1 MGAEQ
6 SVGDRY
12 KTSPG
17 VSNIRARYEMGPTPT
32 NMHLFNPSAGIVKP
46 PKQQPQPH
54 HQPTAGSFAP
64 SVFATHQRLPTYN
77 HMHRPGNS
85 PTETER
91 SDSDIAS
98 MAGSEANSSGS
109 PTGCGIDVMDRPDLI
124 RSSSSKSAVE
134 EAAEVGRGM
143 VKRSDGERSAA
154 RAAFMEHLKAMQVA
168 AEKNGTKVDPNRPAK
183 QWKKWEAVETG
194 KDVYKMGRYDVVRT
208 QLLGSSIV
216 KADVCSSVSFYRGID
231 EELAV
236 QDPTISGE
244 HEVETSC

>member
-1 MGAEQ
+1 M
-6 SVGDRY
+6 
-12 KTSPG
+12 
-17 VSNIRARYEMGPTPT
+17 SNIRARYEMGPTPT